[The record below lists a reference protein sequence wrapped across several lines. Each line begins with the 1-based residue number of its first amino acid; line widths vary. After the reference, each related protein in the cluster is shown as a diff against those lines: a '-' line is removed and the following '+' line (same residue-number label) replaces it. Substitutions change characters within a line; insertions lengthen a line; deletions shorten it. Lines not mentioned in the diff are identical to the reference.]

1 MKMIYLDWA
10 ATGLSDYNE
19 IRANPSSIHKLGLQA
34 REILEKSRRDMSNL
48 LDTGTNNIIFTSG
61 GTESNNIVLFSP
73 LTTLTIQGII
83 KRKPK
88 IITSAIE
95 HPSVY
100 EPARFMGKFGFE
112 TLFINPTGEGI
123 INPQDILNSLD
134 ERVILVSIMAVNN
147 ETGAI
152 QPIEEI
158 DKTVENYS
166 RKVGRKII
174 FHTDA
179 VQALGK
185 IPFKPR
191 EIGVDAASFSAH
203 KLGAPRGIGAL
214 YIKTNS
220 NITSIFKGGGQEFGK
235 RAGTENLEGIQNF
248 TEITKRRLEEL
259 GKNYERANKLINI
272 LIDEL
277 LNTGYGLIIPTERVT
292 NRDRYSPYILSA
304 SFPPIPSEVLV
315 RALSEAGLMV
325 SAGSACSS
333 HNREKR
339 NRVLKA
345 MGISDNIINSTIRFS
360 IGYSTTED
368 EIREAVQIIKNTVE
382 KLKKYA

>member
-1 MKMIYLDWA
+1 MIYLDWA

-134 ERVILVSIMAVNN
+134 ERVILVSVMAVNN

>member
-73 LTTLTIQGII
+73 LTALTIQGII

-112 TLFINPTGEGI
+112 TLFINPTEEGI

>member
-1 MKMIYLDWA
+1 MIYLDWA